1 MTSNFDRRRF
11 IQGLA
16 GAFALGG
23 ARGAGKQWE
32 WTHYGADQAATRFSP
47 LAQINRDNVADLRVA
62 WRHHTGDAR
71 QRPQT
76 TIECTP
82 ICVDG
87 VLYLTTARLMLQALE
102 AAGGKLLWT
111 FDPFEGE
118 SEGRNR
124 GVNRGVAFRR
134 EGERVTIFF
143 PADHFLY
150 AVDGATGKLVE
161 EFGGRGFID
170 LADDFDCDMSKLS
183 FTLSSPPVVYGDLV
197 ITGGGGGEGPYP
209 AAPGHIRAWD
219 ARTGKRRWIFHT
231 IPHPGEYGYQTWPQ
245 DAWRTAGG
253 ANNWAGMSLDEGR
266 GWLFVS
272 TGSPAFDF
280 YGGDRHGQ
288 DLFANC
294 VLALNA
300 ETGERLWHFQTVHHD
315 VWDYDLP
322 AQPILCHS
330 QRNGRKIDAVAQ
342 LTKTGLCFVFDR
354 LTGQPLFGVEER
366 PVPQSDVPG
375 EQTWPTQPVPLKPPP
390 FTKHGFSA
398 DDITDISPQATAYV
412 KELFDQYRSGPIFT
426 PPSTQGTIVK
436 PGFLGG
442 ALWGGGSFDPSTGY
456 LYVNTSENAN
466 IMTLVEGGP
475 DNPFR
480 YGHQGYVR
488 FFDHES
494 HAPSKPPWGFLT
506 CVDLGTGDFVWREV
520 LGEYPDLV
528 AKGIRNTGSRQM
540 GGSIATGGGLVFVA
554 ATMDEKMRAF
564 DSKTGKELWSD
575 QLTAG
580 GYATPC
586 TYEADGKQFVVI
598 AAGGGGKQRTKAGD
612 EFIAYA
618 LP

>member
-1 MTSNFDRRRF
+1 MMPDLARRRF
-11 IQGLA
+11 LQSLA
-16 GAFALGG
+16 AAVALP
-23 ARGAGKQWE
+23 AAPAASKPWE
-32 WTHYGADQAATRFSP
+32 WTHYGADQGASRYSP
-47 LAQINRDNVADLRVA
+47 LAQIDRDNVGALQVA
-62 WRHHTGDAR
+62 WTHHTEDAR
-71 QRPQT
+71 DRPQT

-87 VLYLTTARLMLQALE
+87 VLYITTARLRLQALE
-102 AAGGKLLWT
+102 AATGRLLWT
-111 FDPFEGE
+111 FDPYEGQ

-134 EGERVTIFF
+134 DGERTVIYF
-143 PADHFLY
+143 PADHYLY
-150 AVDGATGKLVE
+150 ALNGADGALVK
-161 EFGGRGFID
+161 EFGGGGSID
-170 LADDFDCDMSKLS
+170 LAENFDHDMSKLS

-209 AAPGHIRAWD
+209 AAPGHVRAWD
-219 ARTGKRRWIFHT
+219 ARTGERRWIFHT
-231 IPHPGEYGYQTWPQ
+231 IPHPGEYGYETWPR

-253 ANNWAGMSLDEGR
+253 ANNWAGMSLDQER

-280 YGGDRHGQ
+280 YGGDRPGQ
-288 DLFANC
+288 NLFGNC
-294 VLALNA
+294 VIALNA

-322 AQPILCHS
+322 AQPILCHAWHD
-330 QRNGRKIDAVAQ
+330 GRKVDAVAQ

-375 EQTWPTQPVPLKPPP
+375 EQTWPTQPFPVKPPP
-390 FTKHGFSA
+390 LSKQGFSEE
-398 DDITDISPQATAYV
+398 DITDISPQSAAYV
-412 KELFDQYRSGPIFT
+412 KELFDQLRSGPTFT
-426 PPSTQGTIVK
+426 PPSLQGTIVK

-442 ALWGGGSFDPSTGY
+442 ALWGGGSFDPESGY

-475 DNPFR
+475 DEPYR
-480 YGHQGYVR
+480 YGHKGYVR
-488 FFDHES
+488 FFDHEN
-494 HAPSKPPWGFLT
+494 HAPTKPPWGHLT
-506 CVDLGTGDFVWREV
+506 CIDLSTGDFVWREV
-520 LGEYPDLV
+520 LGEFPEL
-528 AKGIRNTGSRQM
+528 AAQGLRKTGSRQM
-540 GGSIATGGGLVFVA
+540 GGSIATGGGLVFIA
-554 ATMDEKMRAF
+554 ATMDEKFRAF
-564 DSKTGKELWSD
+564 DSKTGRELWSE
-575 QLTAG
+575 QLNAG

-586 TYEADGKQFVVI
+586 TYEANGKQFVVI

-612 EFIAYA
+612 EFVAYA